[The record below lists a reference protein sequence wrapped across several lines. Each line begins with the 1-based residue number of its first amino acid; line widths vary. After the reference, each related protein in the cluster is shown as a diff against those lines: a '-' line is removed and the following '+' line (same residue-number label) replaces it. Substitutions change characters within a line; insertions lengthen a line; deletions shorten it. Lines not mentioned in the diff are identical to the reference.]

1 MDKGALVED
10 VENNEE
16 MIDETEKIILD
27 FTDQMWNTY
36 DTDQSGHLNKEQC
49 INFLNEIFREA
60 AGDINGVQ
68 LENEDLDILFEDLD
82 IDGSGSI
89 SKDEFRKLIKD
100 ATGL

>member
-1 MDKGALVED
+1 MDKGALVDD

-27 FTDQMWNTY
+27 FTEQMWNTY
-36 DTDQSGHLNKEQC
+36 DTDQSGYLNKEQC

-60 AGDINGVQ
+60 QGDINGVQ